1 MDSVS
6 FNNQLVSSPDQ
17 GGLLGAAPQ
26 PPATLGDVLYRD
38 GGADDTDG
46 LAERD
51 WIMLVNFVA
60 SGDQRALR
68 QLYERTHRLVYSL
81 IARITNS
88 REAAEDLT
96 IEVFS
101 DLWRRAHSYD
111 PADGSVIGWVMGQ
124 ARAKALGWLQLDRE
138 PATEVLTPATPLW
151 GAIAHRIVSEYGV
164 LPTFTSPQDW
174 TDPEWKEVSPG
185 ISCKI
190 LSTDEHRE
198 RVSMLVRL
206 DPCVEYPPHTHA
218 GVEELHLLQG
228 ELWID
233 DRKLVAGDYNRAEP
247 GTSDARVFSQT
258 GCTCVLITSP
268 NDRLR

>member
-1 MDSVS
+1 MDSGSPVANS
-6 FNNQLVSSPDQ
+6 VTSRHEDGQLS
-17 GGLLGAAPQ
+17 AAPL

-38 GGADDTDG
+38 GAASDEALT
-46 LAERD
+46 ERD
-51 WIMLVNFVA
+51 WIVLINYVA
-60 SGDQRALR
+60 AGDQRALR
-68 QLYERTHRLVYSL
+68 QLYERTHRLVFSL

-88 REAAEDLT
+88 REVAEDLT
-96 IEVFS
+96 IEIFS
-101 DLWRRAHSYD
+101 DVWRQARSYD
-111 PADGSVIGWVMGQ
+111 PAHGSVLGWIMGR

-138 PATEVLTPATPLW
+138 LDTPVLAPPTPLW
-151 GAIAHRIVSEYGV
+151 GAIAHRIVAECGV
-164 LPTFTSPQDW
+164 QPTFTAPQGW
-174 TDPEWKEVSPG
+174 SDPQWKEVSPG

-190 LSTDEHRE
+190 LSTDEHRD

-206 DPCVEYPPHTHA
+206 DPNVEYPPHTHA

-233 DRKLVAGDYNRAEP
+233 NRKLVAGDYNRAEP

-268 NDRLR
+268 HDALR

>member
-1 MDSVS
+1 MTMDSGILTTSTVTS
-6 FNNQLVSSPDQ
+6 RHDD
-17 GGLLGAAPQ
+17 GLGAAP

-38 GGADDTDG
+38 GAPADEA
-46 LAERD
+46 LSERD
-51 WIMLVNFVA
+51 WVVLVNYVA
-60 SGDQRALR
+60 AGNQRALR
-68 QLYERTHRLVYSL
+68 ELYERSHRLVFSL

-88 REAAEDLT
+88 RDVAEDLT

-101 DLWRRAHSYD
+101 GLWRRARSYD
-111 PADGSVIGWVMGQ
+111 PVHGSVLGWIMDQ
-124 ARAKALGWLQLDRE
+124 ARAKALAWLRLDRE
-138 PATEVLTPATPLW
+138 LDVDVLTPRTPLW

-164 LPTFTSPQDW
+164 QPAFTAPQDW
-174 TDPEWKEVSPG
+174 TDPEWKEVAPG

-190 LSTDEHRE
+190 LSTDEQRD

-206 DPCVEYPPHTHA
+206 NPGVEYPPHTHA

-233 DRKLVAGDYNRAEP
+233 DRKLVPGDYNRAEP

-268 NDRLR
+268 HDKLR